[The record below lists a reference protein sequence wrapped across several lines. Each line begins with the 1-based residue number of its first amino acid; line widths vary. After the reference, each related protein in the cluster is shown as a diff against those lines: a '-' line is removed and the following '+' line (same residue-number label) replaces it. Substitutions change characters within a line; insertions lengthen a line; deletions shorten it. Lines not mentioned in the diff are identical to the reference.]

1 MVVLVKD
8 IMTRS
13 VVTVDENRTVKYAG
27 ELMKKT
33 RKGTLIV
40 TRKNRP
46 VGIVT
51 DSDMIRKV
59 ISKNAKPS
67 ELRVKMIMS
76 KPLVTIKPSDDIVEA
91 TRKMKRSNIKR
102 LPVVEGGK
110 IVGIISLTDIART
123 SPEMLDLL
131 EYRLKMREAPF
142 EIKEK
147 VTSGVCDSCGNYS
160 QDLQN
165 VRDQWLCESCRDELE
180 AEY

>member
-1 MVVLVKD
+1 MAVLVKD
-8 IMTRS
+8 IMTKP
-13 VVTVDENRTVKYAG
+13 VVTIDESKTVKFAG

-40 TRKNRP
+40 TRKNKP
-46 VGIVT
+46 VGIIT
-51 DSDMIRKV
+51 DSDMIRK
-59 ISKNAKPS
+59 IIAKNAKPS
-67 ELRVKMIMS
+67 ELRVKVIMS
-76 KPLVTIKPSDDIVEA
+76 KPLVTIKPDDDIVEA

-110 IVGIISLTDIART
+110 VVGVLSLTDIART

-131 EYRLKMREAPF
+131 EYRLKMKEAPF

-147 VTSGVCDSCGNYS
+147 VTSGVCDNCGNYS
-160 QDLQN
+160 QDLEN
-165 VRDQWLCESCRDELE
+165 VNDQWLCESCRDELK